1 MAKMQKYGWYRYES
15 RFALPIYDEDG
26 DIVRY
31 NIFYA
36 IMLMRRAQ
44 DQKMYLYDIIQ
55 IKKEMRNLFWSTILL
70 SRRTHL
76 LHLLYDVTGSMSII
90 YSSKTMTIKAEGSR
104 KDYLCIRRQK
114 HYKNQITLTTEICT
128 GFFLMKESGT
138 FFLLLKI
145 QWIPLTLQD

>member
-1 MAKMQKYGWYRYES
+1 MCSCGKQYEANTKIKHGKDAKYGWYRYES

-55 IKKEMRNLFWSTILL
+55 IKKEMRNLF
-70 SRRTHL
+70 
-76 LHLLYDVTGSMSII
+76 
-90 YSSKTMTIKAEGSR
+90 
-104 KDYLCIRRQK
+104 
-114 HYKNQITLTTEICT
+114 
-128 GFFLMKESGT
+128 
-138 FFLLLKI
+138 
-145 QWIPLTLQD
+145 